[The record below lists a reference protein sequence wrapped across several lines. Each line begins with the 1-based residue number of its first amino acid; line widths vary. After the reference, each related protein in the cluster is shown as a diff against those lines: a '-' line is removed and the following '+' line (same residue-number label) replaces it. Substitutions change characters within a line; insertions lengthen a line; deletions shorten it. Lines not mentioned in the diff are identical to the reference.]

1 MGATVD
7 QQQTGRSFNLAAYT
21 YKGKKV
27 LVMGLGLHGGG
38 TGVARFL
45 YERGA
50 SVTVTDLRTAA
61 ELEPSLASIADLD
74 VNMVLGG
81 HRESDFRRADLIIR
95 NPAVPDDST
104 YLKIA
109 RAHGTPIE
117 MEMGLFFGEC
127 DRRRIIG
134 VTGTRGKS
142 TTATFIHH
150 LLTEHG
156 VASVLAGNIRR
167 SAVALLS
174 ELKTE
179 EIVVLEL
186 SSWQLEALEQHA
198 ISPGVAVVTNI
209 LPDHLNR
216 YPNMSAYEA
225 AKTPIVRYQEPQ
237 DLAVLNNDNS
247 RSASF
252 ADITS
257 AQIIYSSTMDIIPG
271 WDDAHI
277 KGDHNRANLAA
288 AIAAT
293 TRFQISKAT
302 VAKAVRS
309 FAGVP
314 YRLQLIGQK
323 GGVRY
328 INDTCSTTPDA
339 TLAALATMEDPI
351 VLIAGGSDKSLMF
364 EELGKRIHAIGSQM
378 RLIILLPG
386 EGTARL
392 RSTLPDGLLRE
403 ATSMK
408 EAVEIAADE
417 AQAGDAVLLSPACAS
432 FGLFDNEFHRGDL
445 FNQSVANL

>member
-1 MGATVD
+1 
-7 QQQTGRSFNLAAYT
+7 
-21 YKGKKV
+21 
-27 LVMGLGLHGGG
+27 MGLGLHGGG
-38 TGVARFL
+38 TGIARFL

-50 SVTVTDLRTAA
+50 TVTVTDLRTAA
-61 ELEPSLASIADLD
+61 ELKPSLASIADLD
-74 VNMVLGG
+74 IKMVLGR
-81 HRESDFRRADLIIR
+81 HCESDFRKADLIIR

-104 YLKIA
+104 YLQIA
-109 RAHGTPIE
+109 RTHGIPVE
-117 MEMGLFFGEC
+117 MEMGIFFGEC

-150 LLTEHG
+150 LLNEHG
-156 VASVLAGNIRR
+156 VASILAGNIRR

-179 EIVVLEL
+179 EFVILEL
-186 SSWQLEALEQHA
+186 SSWQLESLEQHA

-225 AKTPIVRYQEPQ
+225 AKTPIVRYQKPQ
-237 DLAVLNNDNS
+237 DLAILNSENS

-252 ADITS
+252 ANITS
-257 AQIIYSSTMDIIPG
+257 AQVIYSSTMDIIPG
-271 WDDAHI
+271 WHDAQI
-277 KGDHNRANLAA
+277 QGDHNRANLAA

-293 TRFQISKAT
+293 TRFEIPEAT
-302 VAKAVRS
+302 VSKAVRS
-309 FAGVP
+309 FVGVP

-323 GGVRY
+323 HGVKY
-328 INDTCSTTPDA
+328 INDTCATTPDA
-339 TLAALATMEDPI
+339 TLAALATMKRPI
-351 VLIAGGSDKSLMF
+351 VLILGGSDKSLMF
-364 EELGKRIHAIGSQM
+364 EDLGKHIHALGAQI

-392 RSTLPDGLLRE
+392 QLTLPNGLLRE
-403 ATSMK
+403 ASSMK
-408 EAVEIAADE
+408 EAVELAATE
-417 AQAGDAVLLSPACAS
+417 AQTGDSVLLSPACAS